1 MLATMERPKRLEPK
15 STSPVDDEYYVLVLN
30 GRPYGSGRM
39 DYMKELIWDRLFCFP
54 KNNDEF
60 KVLTKEQA
68 RKEFIYV

>member
-1 MLATMERPKRLEPK
+1 M
-15 STSPVDDEYYVLVLN
+15 DDEYYVLVLN

-68 RKEFIYV
+68 KKEFIYV